1 MSVVPLQ
8 YRSADL
14 ASGAVAPRRRSRL
27 VRVALWTLAADAVFA
42 TSILVTMAL
51 RGMLG

>member
-14 ASGAVAPRRRSRL
+14 ASGATAPRRRSRL
-27 VRVALWTLAADAVFA
+27 VRVAVWTLAADAVFA
-42 TSILVTMAL
+42 AAVLATLSV
-51 RGMLG
+51 RSMLG

>member
-1 MSVVPLQ
+1 MSIVPLQ

-27 VRVALWTLAADAVFA
+27 VRLALYTMAADAVFA
-42 TSILVTMAL
+42 GALFGTLAL
-51 RGMLG
+51 RGMLS

>member
-14 ASGAVAPRRRSRL
+14 ASGATAPRRRSRV

-42 TSILVTMAL
+42 ASLLATFAL

>member
-14 ASGAVAPRRRSRL
+14 TSGAVAPRRRSRV
-27 VRVALWTLAADAVFA
+27 VRVALWTLAADAVLAGSVLA
-42 TSILVTMAL
+42 TLAV

>member
-14 ASGAVAPRRRSRL
+14 ASGEVAPRRRSRV
-27 VRVALWTLAADAVFA
+27 VRVALWTLAADAMFA
-42 TSILVTMAL
+42 GSVVVTLVL